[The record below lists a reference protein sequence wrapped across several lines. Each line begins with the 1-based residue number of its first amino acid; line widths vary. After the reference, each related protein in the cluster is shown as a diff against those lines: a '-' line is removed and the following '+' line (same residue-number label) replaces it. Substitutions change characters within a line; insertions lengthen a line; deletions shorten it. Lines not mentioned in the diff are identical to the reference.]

1 MGAAAL
7 RGFPLAGEGEHDHPH
22 SGEDSAQLAIVGP
35 AQPSK
40 KGIPMLRVC
49 PRTLGPA
56 HGSAALVCRP
66 QSVDAVEAMDWKTL
80 SLAILGCS
88 GALALS
94 IWIFNRGVR
103 RFRSVNY
110 VGVRA

>member
-66 QSVDAVEAMDWKTL
+66 QSVDAVEAIVDCRQPVWMD
-80 SLAILGCS
+80 S
-88 GALALS
+88 GALCAPDAIAPDWEQQKQRLLL
-94 IWIFNRGVR
+94 G
-103 RFRSVNY
+103 
-110 VGVRA
+110 RAA